1 MQQEEKEDLKNVQRA
16 SRKKTQALPDGASV
30 ILYDFTDPDDY
41 DYDEDEDAQDASARF
56 GAGAGGSDSPKPT
69 RKQLQLW
76 KRTSKK
82 GKEDKLP
89 CVRLLSGVHKD
100 GGPGRKGSSRS
111 SGGGSGEGS
120 ALGEGGGV
128 DEQWVE
134 LPTVPVLLESLG
146 KVMYTTST
154 TRKSAFFWGTA

>member
-41 DYDEDEDAQDASARF
+41 DFDEDEDTEEASARF
-56 GAGAGGSDSPKPT
+56 GGGGGSGSPKPT

-82 GKEDKLP
+82 GKEGKLP
-89 CVRLLSGVHKD
+89 CVRLLSGVYKD
-100 GGPGRKGSSRS
+100 GGPRRKGSSRS
-111 SGGGSGEGS
+111 SGSSEGS

-128 DEQWVE
+128 DHQWVE

-146 KVMYTTST
+146 KVTCTNA
-154 TRKSAFFWGTA
+154 RKSSVFLSGEEQLD